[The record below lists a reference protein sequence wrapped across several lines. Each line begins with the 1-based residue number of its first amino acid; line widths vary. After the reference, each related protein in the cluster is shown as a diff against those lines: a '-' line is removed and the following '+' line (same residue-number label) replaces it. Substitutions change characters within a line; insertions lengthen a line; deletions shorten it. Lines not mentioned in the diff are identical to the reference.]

1 MLGFFGNNTLSG
13 VKSVLSDK
21 LSIAKTRFDATGVS
35 GAFANAKSV
44 LSDVLSESLK
54 NPTNLAEIAK
64 TQIKEIE
71 GFLTTETETKL
82 NAFIENHTNV
92 ETVIKAFNVNIKSLT
107 GDTNRSVE
115 CSYYETYEDIGNNK
129 ITKSS
134 LTLSEAKEKR
144 ALQKTYCDKL
154 FQDNATELLVISN
167 HLQTIGKNINSLL
180 QNISENRDNTNTV
193 NELTP
198 LRSKLL
204 KYNGDLLKYIIVFK
218 CGENGIQG
226 LFPSKRL
233 VGGGSYKKTKG
244 YKKINALNRGM
255 RGCGVEEEIKEL
267 EAFFGKQKGLE
278 VLLQKRIALDVVLDN
293 LYKNTLGLAF
303 DKSGICEY
311 YESYEDIGITKR
323 RLTLSESNAQD
334 KYNLQIGFR
343 DSLIEEIEEIKAGIS
358 KEEIDGII
366 IKYKDYKASS
376 EKLFNDISVI
386 DNPQSFTGSVKSLFG
401 VTSDSLKEQKK
412 KLLKFLKQ
420 LEYLFETKSK
430 YIKIENLKP
439 IINPHIQVG
448 GGSYKKTNKK
458 NILGKERCIYKKSGD
473 RKEYIK
479 YKGNF
484 IAVRE
489 YKKLLKTR

>member
-1 MLGFFGNNTLSG
+1 MLNRLYMLGFFGNTTVADALRF
-13 VKSVLSDK
+13 
-21 LSIAKTRFDATGVS
+21 AKTQVSNAKTKFDATGVS

-44 LSDVLSESLK
+44 LSDVLSEES
-54 NPTNLAEIAK
+54 NPKTSISEIAK

-82 NAFIENHTNV
+82 NAFIKNHTNV

-107 GDTNRSVE
+107 GDTNRHIE

-134 LTLSEAKEKR
+134 LTLSEAEEKR
-144 ALQKTYCDKL
+144 ALQKTHCDML
-154 FQDNATELLVISN
+154 FKDNAIELRVISN

-180 QNISENRDNTNTV
+180 QKISENRDNTNTV

-198 LRSKLL
+198 LRSELQ

-226 LFPSKRL
+226 LFPSKIL
-233 VGGGSYKKTKG
+233 
-244 YKKINALNRGM
+244 
-255 RGCGVEEEIKEL
+255 
-267 EAFFGKQKGLE
+267 
-278 VLLQKRIALDVVLDN
+278 
-293 LYKNTLGLAF
+293 
-303 DKSGICEY
+303 
-311 YESYEDIGITKR
+311 
-323 RLTLSESNAQD
+323 
-334 KYNLQIGFR
+334 
-343 DSLIEEIEEIKAGIS
+343 
-358 KEEIDGII
+358 
-366 IKYKDYKASS
+366 
-376 EKLFNDISVI
+376 
-386 DNPQSFTGSVKSLFG
+386 
-401 VTSDSLKEQKK
+401 
-412 KLLKFLKQ
+412 
-420 LEYLFETKSK
+420 
-430 YIKIENLKP
+430 
-439 IINPHIQVG
+439 VG